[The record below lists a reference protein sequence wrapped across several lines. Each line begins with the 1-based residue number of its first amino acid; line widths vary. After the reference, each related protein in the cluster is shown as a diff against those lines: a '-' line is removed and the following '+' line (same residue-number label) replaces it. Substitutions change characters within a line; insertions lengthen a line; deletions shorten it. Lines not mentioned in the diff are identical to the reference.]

1 MLYKNILKHEP
12 GFDYEFEEGTI
23 VNITDIHEDEFG
35 ELDFYIDGQPACATK
50 KEFAESWIPVG
61 GNAEKYLEIFKAA
74 FVLDAP
80 DFELEEIIDEAAD
93 NIDDAREYSKF
104 YEIVTDMV
112 RMR

>member
-23 VNITDIHEDEFG
+23 VNITDIDEDEFG
-35 ELDFYIDGQPACATK
+35 DLDFYIDGQLAHSTL
-50 KEFAESWIPVG
+50 KEFRDSWIP
-61 GNAEKYLEIFKAA
+61 AYDIEQHLRIFRTA
-74 FVLDAP
+74 FNSDAP
-80 DFELEEIIDEAAD
+80 DDELEKIIDEAAN
-93 NIDDAREYSKF
+93 NIEDAREYSKF